1 MIANPTVPAFRYDPY
16 DKRFTREGYDHDEMR
31 KLRGESVKKAR
42 KTLVT
47 AEKVEADEN
56 IDPREKEL
64 QGNDGAGG
72 WAVVL
77 GTLGRQGSLSVLSVS
92 HRSGVVLPVG
102 FPELTRS
109 LALPAD
115 DQAIPPSID
124 AHPVPAPPLGTLATK
139 ARPPTH
145 LAAVDVCA
153 DLVSAP

>member
-1 MIANPTVPAFRYDPY
+1 MSAGNGLSRHSTPPLTSAVRFVSQLRRRRSIPPSKRDKILPNPPVPAFRYDPY

-56 IDPREKEL
+56 VDSREKEL

-92 HRSGVVLPVG
+92 PRRAVVLPAV
-102 FPELTRS
+102 FRKLTHS
-109 LALPAD
+109 LP
-115 DQAIPPSID
+115 
-124 AHPVPAPPLGTLATK
+124 
-139 ARPPTH
+139 
-145 LAAVDVCA
+145 
-153 DLVSAP
+153 